1 MTASTTTPFAP
12 RILMVLLL
20 TAGLWV
26 GCRSDAP
33 EPTPEAASARPAS
46 TPAQATS
53 DDPAM
58 PDDPAPSLPATTND
72 DAMTSPA
79 PTAPRLTPDDITPD
93 EPIPA
98 GDLHAAYFAWD
109 DQPVTVGGYLWIFGS
124 MRSSASLDDRIELIA
139 APGDEQPLL
148 ECRMQRVP
156 DQKVGREEP
165 LVVQGTYAGFTTAT
179 RDGSSKLRLKDCT
192 LVAVGEAF
200 DADAPA
206 MPGQDEPIPVAALHA
221 AVTGWQGKTVTVAGY
236 YKGSTYSSASDKTR
250 IDLKADRLGDTVV
263 GCRIPGKDVTP
274 PSAVEDRE
282 GVTLRGTIGAAAF
295 GQVILEDCTFL
306 NRQ

>member
-1 MTASTTTPFAP
+1 
-12 RILMVLLL
+12 
-20 TAGLWV
+20 
-26 GCRSDAP
+26 
-33 EPTPEAASARPAS
+33 
-46 TPAQATS
+46 
-53 DDPAM
+53 
-58 PDDPAPSLPATTND
+58 
-72 DAMTSPA
+72 MTSSA
-79 PTAPRLTPDDITPD
+79 PTAPQLSPDDIDPD
-93 EPIPA
+93 EPIAA

-139 APGDEQPLL
+139 APGDEQKLL
-148 ECRMQRVP
+148 ECAMQNVP

-179 RDGSSKLRLKDCT
+179 RDGSPKLQLKDCE
-192 LVAVGEAF
+192 LVSVGEAF
-200 DADAPA
+200 EADTPA
-206 MPGQDEPIPVAALHA
+206 TPGQAQPIPVEALYA

-250 IDLKADRLGDTVV
+250 IDLKADRLGNTVV

-274 PSAVEDRE
+274 QSAADDRA
-282 GVTLRGTIGAAAF
+282 GVTLRGTIGEAAF